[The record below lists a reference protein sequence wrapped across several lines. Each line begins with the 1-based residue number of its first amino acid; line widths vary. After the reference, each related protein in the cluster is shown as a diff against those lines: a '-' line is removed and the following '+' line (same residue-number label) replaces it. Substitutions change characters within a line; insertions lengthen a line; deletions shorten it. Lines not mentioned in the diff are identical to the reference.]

1 MVKSYYSQSD
11 KNCQSASY
19 KLRLKNLTAIFYP
32 AVNSNGK
39 NSRKI
44 KKALTFV
51 ILLCIIANASL
62 CMPC

>member
-44 KKALTFV
+44 KKAR
-51 ILLCIIANASL
+51 IER
-62 CMPC
+62 